1 MLDKLKTELIL
12 DWRQWVDH
20 FDKFVGNNPRDPE
33 EKLWQY
39 RHHQDYCT
47 WMINDENIWTIS
59 YQYVHCLDESGKMFC
74 LQSDVASKR
83 TSLENYQTIYQAAD
97 KNHLPI
103 LNHKKIIDGDLLYTE
118 FSSPQNCLGYPPAYN
133 LIEIMTKS
141 QNVSED
147 FTAYLVKIIDAHYWL
162 VELCLKLDLPFY
174 ENHHVLVNHFLYQDE
189 IYFKDT
195 LFYFTSENRQEIEMI
210 AHSWMTTLD
219 GFRRA
224 QGIISAYRSRNDAS
238 EETVKEIYQAIDTLI
253 DYSYTKCQK
262 LKN

>member
-103 LNHKKIIDGDLLYTE
+103 LNTKAVRNLYT
-118 FSSPQNCLGYPPAYN
+118 L
-133 LIEIMTKS
+133 
-141 QNVSED
+141 
-147 FTAYLVKIIDAHYWL
+147 
-162 VELCLKLDLPFY
+162 
-174 ENHHVLVNHFLYQDE
+174 
-189 IYFKDT
+189 
-195 LFYFTSENRQEIEMI
+195 
-210 AHSWMTTLD
+210 
-219 GFRRA
+219 
-224 QGIISAYRSRNDAS
+224 
-238 EETVKEIYQAIDTLI
+238 
-253 DYSYTKCQK
+253 
-262 LKN
+262 